1 MANQYIFFDTRLR
14 ERFVQF
20 AADRGIAS
28 EVWPDTMQGAVVELT
43 EELSEEVIDLIE
55 DEYESLML
63 EQMAALEADENEA
76 DRSVIG
82 VNVALSDGET
92 CVVRIPADLGRRLF
106 EVFSTE
112 EIHDLVGAITH
123 SVKTPSKEPLCKKV

>member
-1 MANQYIFFDTRLR
+1 MANQYIFFDTGLC

-20 AADRGIAS
+20 AANRGITSA
-28 EVWPDTMQGAVVELT
+28 VWPDTMQGTVVELT
-43 EELSEEVIDLIE
+43 EELSEEIIDLIE

-63 EQMAALEADENEA
+63 EQMAALEADDTEE

-82 VNVALSDGET
+82 VNVDLANGET

-106 EVFSTE
+106 EIFSTE
-112 EIHDLVGAITH
+112 EIHDLVGAIAH
-123 SVKTPSKEPLCKKV
+123 SVENPSMGPLCKKV